1 MGEIQAKKILII
13 EDLEELALSLA
24 TLFKSQGY
32 QIFVAYDSVFG
43 ISLAHKQ
50 APDLITLDLG
60 LPAGGGFF
68 VLENLKKSAATS
80 NIPVLVLTARK
91 EKELEEKALKM
102 GAVAYLH
109 KPFEPQELLEKIKEI
124 LSK

>member
-24 TLFKSQGY
+24 TLFESQGY
-32 QIFVAYDSVFG
+32 QTFIAYDSVFG
-43 ISLAHKQ
+43 ISLAHKHT
-50 APDLITLDLG
+50 PDLITLDLG

-68 VLENLKKSAATS
+68 VLENVKKSTTIG
-80 NIPVLVLTARK
+80 NIPILVLTARK